1 MEMIM
6 KFEPTG
12 NGNEVLSGKG
22 FFISYNSNPGEGLSM
37 FQGDG
42 GSDETA
48 LVNYNDPDNEYRI
61 LNGDFR
67 EEYQAIIDQGFEVC
81 LELYNKFNDTHGSSW
96 STEKASE
103 A

>member
-1 MEMIM
+1 M
-6 KFEPTG
+6 KFESTG
-12 NGNEVLSGKG
+12 NGNEILEGDG
-22 FFISYNSNPGEGLSM
+22 FYISYNSNPGEGLSM

-48 LVNYNDPDNEYRI
+48 LVNPDNPDNEYRI

-67 EEYQAIIDQGFEVC
+67 AEFEAIIEQGIVAC
-81 LELYNKFNDTHGSSW
+81 LKLYNEQKVENGSSW
-96 STEKASE
+96 STEKASK

>member
-1 MEMIM
+1 M
-6 KFEPTG
+6 KFESTG
-12 NGNEVLSGKG
+12 NGNEVLIGEG
-22 FFISYNSNPGEGLSM
+22 FFISYNSNPGGGFLV

-48 LVNYNDPDNEYRI
+48 LVNNGDPDNEYRI

-67 EEYQAIIDQGFEVC
+67 EEFEAIIDQGFEAC
-81 LELYNKFNDTHGSSW
+81 LEFYNKREAENGSSW